1 MSKTR
6 RNDHFPARDNQ
17 WRGYVRPLIFI
28 SLSWCA
34 LISSAATAQTVG
46 AQTATLRVAVPI
58 HQTLQERAATQMFVE
73 EAAKRTPGG
82 TAATIS
88 AGPLRTASPGDEIV
102 LLAQRDA
109 MALLLPE
116 DLVAKWRKTVDS
128 MHANDHA
135 EGFSVVSLPWKGGH
149 VIVVAGNDV
158 RGELFGA
165 GWLLRNSDYEGSVPR
180 LPLNAKMLSSPDKPV
195 RGHQIGYRFKNNTYD
210 AWTLTQF
217 EQHIHDLA
225 VFGTNTIQVISP
237 ASDDAKASPLFHAPA
252 LDVFY
257 GLSRLCDKYGLDFDL
272 YYPEMREDYKD
283 PASISAELKDFEA
296 LVSKT
301 QRIDALYVPGG
312 DPGHTPP
319 EVLFPLLE
327 QEVVILHKYHPA
339 ATVWVSAQGFDRER
353 YAKFYDLLSDE
364 PKWLTGVF
372 FGPQSRD
379 SFETQ
384 RRKIP
389 ARYAL
394 QFYPD
399 IAHTMHSQFP
409 VPQWDPIFALTESR
423 EPIDPRPKAFAE
435 IYRHYA
441 ALNSGFVTYSEG
453 SNDDINK
460 MLWSQLGWST
470 QAPIDSILADY
481 ARYFLHREGP
491 QQTLTVN
498 TIKGLEEDWNGPL
511 LQNQQIS
518 KTKAA
523 LDELEHE
530 STSSQTAKNWQWESL
545 LYRGTYD
552 DYVQRKRRRELGA
565 ETAALAALDES
576 ALASSARVAKA
587 KAALDDIK
595 PDAVERVEHDRL
607 FALGKELFNNGGI
620 QLSVKLYGA
629 SGWERGANLDRVD
642 TPLNDAVWMRN
653 AMAAAM
659 SKGDESSRLAALQE
673 IAHWSTPAPG
683 TLYDDLG
690 EPMAEPHLVRGEGWQ
705 RDPELYKTVIDGI
718 ADRTL
723 GSELSGGKEPWRLS
737 WLDYCE
743 TLYETPLELRYTAL
757 DPHKGYR
764 LRVTYAG
771 EDYALPLRLTANGVE
786 VHAARQRK
794 SNPETVEFA
803 LPASTAP
810 NGTLTLEWIGPAG
823 SGGGGRGRQ
832 VAEVWLIP
840 QPAETAERPNK

>member
-1 MSKTR
+1 MLT
-6 RNDHFPARDNQ
+6 FAA
-17 WRGYVRPLIFI
+17 
-28 SLSWCA
+28 A
-34 LISSAATAQTVG
+34 LAQD
-46 AQTATLRVAVPI
+46 ATLRISVPA
-58 HQTLQERAATQMFVE
+58 HQTIQERAATAMFVE
-73 EAAKRTPGG
+73 EAAKRTP
-82 TAATIS
+82 THK
-88 AGPLRTASPGDEIV
+88 TASISTGQLKDANSGDEIV

-116 DLVAKWRKTVDS
+116 ELAAKWRKTVDAL
-128 MHANDHA
+128 HTNDHA

-149 VIVVAGNDV
+149 VLVVAGNDV

-165 GWLLRNSDYEGSVPR
+165 GWLLRNTNYAASVPL
-180 LPLNAKMLSSPDKPV
+180 LPLNAKMFSSPDKPV

-210 AWTLTQF
+210 DWTLEQF
-217 EQHIHDLA
+217 EQHIRDLA
-225 VFGTNTIQVISP
+225 VFGANTIQVISP
-237 ASDDAKASPLFHAPA
+237 ASDDEKASPLFHAPA

-257 GLSRLCDKYGLDFDL
+257 GLSRLCNKYGLDFDL

-283 PASISAELKDFEA
+283 PAAVSAELKDFEA
-296 LVSKT
+296 LVSRT

-319 EVLFPLLE
+319 DVLFPLVE
-327 QEVVILHKYHPA
+327 QEVEILHKYHPA

-353 YAKFYDLLSDE
+353 YAKFYDLLADE

-384 RRKIP
+384 RRKVP
-389 ARYAL
+389 AKYPL

-399 IAHTMHSQFP
+399 IAHTMHAQFP

-453 SNDDINK
+453 SNDDVNK

-470 QAPIDSILADY
+470 QASVDGILAEY
-481 ARYFLHREGP
+481 ARYFLHREGA

-511 LQNQQIS
+511 LQNQQIA
-518 KTKAA
+518 KTKAG

-530 STSSQTAKNWQWESL
+530 STPEQIAKNWQWESL

-552 DYVQRKRRRELGA
+552 DYLQRKRKRELGK
-565 ETAALAALDES
+565 ETAALAALDDS
-576 ALASSARVAKA
+576 TSVSSTRVTEAE
-587 KAALDDIK
+587 AALNDDK
-595 PDAVERVEHDRL
+595 PDAVEQNEHDRL

-642 TPLNDAVWMRN
+642 TPLNDAVWIRS
-653 AMAAAM
+653 AMAMAM
-659 SKGDESSRLAALQE
+659 RKSDEPSRASALQA
-673 IAHWSTPAPG
+673 IAQWNTPSPG
-683 TLYDDLG
+683 AFYDDLG
-690 EPMAEPHLVRGEGWQ
+690 EPMIEPHLVRGEGWQ
-705 RDPELYKTVIDGI
+705 RDPELYRTAIDSI

-723 GSELSGGKEPWRLS
+723 GTELSGGKEPWRLS
-737 WLDYCE
+737 WLDYSE

-757 DPHKGYR
+757 DPHKSYR
-764 LRVTYAG
+764 VRVTYAG

-786 VHAARQRK
+786 VHSARLRK

-803 LPASTAP
+803 LPASIAP
-810 NGTLTLEWIGPAG
+810 NGTLTLEWTGPAG
-823 SGGGGRGRQ
+823 SGGSGRGRQ

-840 QPAETAERPNK
+840 QDAHIAAH